1 MQRTVRVLRIA
12 LPIALVAFILVI
24 ALSWRRN
31 SGRRERPE
39 KEIVTSTIRPGEKRP
54 QLESKSFEDTQTIAG
69 RVASRIRAR
78 RVVAFSSGWNTLEGV
93 ELTIFR
99 PNGLTYDVM
108 CPTAQF
114 NSNTKEA
121 DAKGGVFVQSSD
133 GVEIRTAEIHFDGS
147 HLTNHIPV
155 QFKIDRWTGT
165 GGALDLDVQG
175 EQLRLYQKLDATM
188 HPEAA
193 DESPMNLKSEEG
205 VFRRRENDV
214 NFLANV
220 LLTRD
225 YDRLFGDHMVAHFAQ
240 NRHGLVAVEGNGH
253 IIIRMAS
260 NSPIASGENLG
271 GQKEI
276 TCDRFFSELAANG
289 QISAINAV
297 GDTALAHAVVEGPP
311 KRDMVAKTFRVGLT
325 NKIVS
330 DIKGDWGVV
339 VKELEDPPRELSGDH
354 VNVFFDAATHK
365 ESTAAVE
372 GNFKY
377 HDPRNSATAI
387 RANYD
392 ITSDSVVLTAEP
404 GFDPSVVMDG
414 NNVRAKLIQ
423 FSPRA
428 GTAKATGE
436 VIALLV
442 SKPGGNGGASADST
456 NIFPT
461 NKPVFVNSDTLTTR
475 QDTKTAIFSGN
486 VRAWQE
492 TNTLFAQEMQVQGNG
507 DSLTARGNVRTVLY
521 NTSSTGSGEPR
532 KTPLLSRSDQLFGQK
547 NTRRIDLNG
556 SVKIDDETRHVTS
569 DKAAF
574 FFDEHRHVERM
585 EAESKVVMTDTA
597 TGRKSTGDKAT
608 YIVANRMV
616 YMSGNPATATDPQG
630 NVVGQQIAIDLVKN
644 KVDIMS
650 PTAPTKLKY
659 EAKPKP

>member
-1 MQRTVRVLRIA
+1 MQKTIRVLRVA
-12 LPIALVAFILVI
+12 LPIALVAFVILI

-31 SGRRERPE
+31 TGRREKPE
-39 KEIVTSTIRPGEKRP
+39 NRVVTSTIRPQERGR
-54 QLESKSFEDTQTIAG
+54 LESRTFEDTQTIAG
-69 RVASRIRAR
+69 RVASRIRAE
-78 RVVAFSSGWNTLEGV
+78 RVVSFPSGWNTLEGV
-93 ELTIFR
+93 QMTIYR
-99 PNGLTYDVM
+99 PTGLTYELT

-155 QFKIDRWTGT
+155 WFKVDRWTGT

-175 EQLRLYQKLDATM
+175 EMLRLYQKLDATM
-188 HPEAA
+188 HPEAP

-205 VFRRRENDV
+205 IFRRRENDV
-214 NFLANV
+214 NFTASV
-220 LLTRD
+220 ILTRD
-225 YDRLFGDHMVAHFAQ
+225 YDRMTGDHMVAQFAQ
-240 NRHGLVAVEGNGH
+240 NRHGLVGVQGNGH
-253 IIIRMAS
+253 IVIKMAS
-260 NSPIASGENLG
+260 NSPVGSGDNLG

-289 QISAINAV
+289 QISAINAI
-297 GDTALAHAVVEGPP
+297 GDTAPAHAVVEGPP
-311 KRDMVAKTFRVGLT
+311 KRDMIAKTFRVGLT

-330 DIKGDWGVV
+330 DIKADWGVD
-339 VKELEDPPRELSGDH
+339 VKELEVPPREMTSDH
-354 VNVFFDAATHK
+354 ITVAFDAATHK
-365 ESTAAVE
+365 ASTAVAE

-377 HDPRNSATAI
+377 HDPRNSAAAI

-392 ITSDSVVLTAEP
+392 IANDNVVLTAEP

-414 NNVRAKLIQ
+414 NNVKAKLIQ

-442 SKPGGNGGASADST
+442 STKPGVAPTADST

-475 QDTKTAIFSGN
+475 QDTKTAVFTGN

-521 NTSSTGSGEPR
+521 NTTANANATSEPR
-532 KTPLLSRSDQLFGQK
+532 KTPLLSRSDQLYGQK

-556 SVKIDDETRHVTS
+556 NVKIDDETRHVTS

-574 FFDEHRHVERM
+574 FFDDHRHVERM
-585 EAESKVVMTDTA
+585 EAESKVVMDDAA
-597 TGRKSTGDKAT
+597 TKRKATGDKAT

-616 YMSGNPATATDPQG
+616 YVSGNPATVTDPKG
-630 NVVGQQIAIDLVKN
+630 NVVGQQIAVDLAKN

-659 EAKPKP
+659 DTKPQ